1 MKQRVFCWTIFC
13 LATLF
18 VASASTF
25 GDDKKAEEPSY
36 DPFAESEADDAKY
49 EWTDLFDGKT
59 LDNWIDIGDG
69 GDDAVKIKDGAL
81 RLGMGPTT
89 TSIRFD
95 SEKSGIEIPTTDY
108 EIEYIA
114 KRHDGTDFFA
124 SLTFHIGENFVTF
137 VNGGWGGCVAG
148 ISNIDDMDASENS
161 TSSFYNFKTGE
172 WYRFRVQVTAKTVRV
187 WVNDEAIVD
196 YPIVG
201 HTLRTRFEVEKCK
214 PLGFASWVSTGLIK
228 KIRLRRLSAE
238 EIEEMDQRAEENSK
252 FFNFSK

>member
-1 MKQRVFCWTIFC
+1 MKHHAFLCASLLF
-13 LATLF
+13 ATLC
-18 VASASTF
+18 VAPLSSF
-25 GDDKKAEEPSY
+25 GDDAKKEKPAY
-36 DPFAESEADDAKY
+36 DPFAESESDDAKY
-49 EWTDLFDGKT
+49 EWTYLFDGKT
-59 LDNWIDIGDG
+59 LDNWIDLKDG
-69 GDDAVKIKDGAL
+69 GDEAVKVKDGAL
-81 RLGMGPTT
+81 RLGMGPST

-114 KRHDGTDFFA
+114 KRYDGTDFFA
-124 SLTFHIGENFVTF
+124 AMTFPIGDAYVTF

-148 ISNIDDMDASENS
+148 ISNVDDMDASENS

-172 WYRFRVQVTAKTVRV
+172 WYRFRVQVSAKTVRV

-201 HTLRTRFEVEKCK
+201 HTLRTRFEVERCK

-238 EIEEMDQRAEENSK
+238 EVAEMDKRAEEHAK
-252 FFNFSK
+252 FFNFSE